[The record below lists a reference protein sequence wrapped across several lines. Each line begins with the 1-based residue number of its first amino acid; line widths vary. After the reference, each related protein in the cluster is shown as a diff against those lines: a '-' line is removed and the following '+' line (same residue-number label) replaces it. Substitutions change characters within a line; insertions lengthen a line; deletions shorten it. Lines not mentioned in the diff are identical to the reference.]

1 VPAVPE
7 FVLQSQIIV
16 YHSIARERVDAMPER
31 RCATVGSLLSSVKE
45 QHLGH
50 PRTSPLA
57 VCMAF
62 SRSRAHVSQSAG
74 IVIGLFRSGPRDDR
88 RKLLAGFCPSCS
100 AGVRASAQLARSSS
114 QGFRRIDQAVSSLV
128 PTTFRRLR
136 SPLGR
141 DKPRVLRAAPGR
153 ALISRASIF
162 DCSRGP
168 PPQKTRGRTYD
179 IPKTLWRRKDS

>member
-31 RCATVGSLLSSVKE
+31 RWATVGSLLSSVKE

-62 SRSRAHVSQSAG
+62 SS
-74 IVIGLFRSGPRDDR
+74 
-88 RKLLAGFCPSCS
+88 
-100 AGVRASAQLARSSS
+100 
-114 QGFRRIDQAVSSLV
+114 
-128 PTTFRRLR
+128 
-136 SPLGR
+136 
-141 DKPRVLRAAPGR
+141 
-153 ALISRASIF
+153 
-162 DCSRGP
+162 SRGARLTVRRNRNWP
-168 PPQKTRGRTYD
+168 LSMRPSGR
-179 IPKTLWRRKDS
+179 

>member
-1 VPAVPE
+1 MPAVPE

-45 QHLGH
+45 QHLGLRVRVRWLYAWH
-50 PRTSPLA
+50 SAGRG
-57 VCMAF
+57 
-62 SRSRAHVSQSAG
+62 AHVSQSAG
-74 IVIGLFRSGPRDDR
+74 IVIGLFRSGPRVDR
-88 RKLLAGFCPSCS
+88 RKLLAGFCPPCS

-136 SPLGR
+136 SSLGR
-141 DKPRVLRAAPGR
+141 DKPRVLRAAPG
-153 ALISRASIF
+153 
-162 DCSRGP
+162 
-168 PPQKTRGRTYD
+168 
-179 IPKTLWRRKDS
+179 